1 MANIIF
7 DYDGTLHETMRIYE
21 PAFRSTFKWLTD
33 SGYVQPQEISS
44 KDISYWL
51 GFNSTDMWS
60 NFQPGLD
67 PEIREKA
74 RVMLGEDMA
83 RRAESGEGALYP
95 GTNEMLASLKKQGHT
110 LFFLSNCRIHYM
122 ERHKRVFGL
131 DSYID
136 HFYCCEEFDFLP
148 KYQIFRL
155 FSLQYQGRFIVVGD
169 RFHDIETATRN
180 GLKSIGCGYGYGT
193 PEELAGADII
203 VNDVSEIPAAV
214 QKLLI

>member
-83 RRAESGEGALYP
+83 RRAENGEGALYP
-95 GTNEMLASLKKQGHT
+95 GTKEM
-110 LFFLSNCRIHYM
+110 
-122 ERHKRVFGL
+122 
-131 DSYID
+131 
-136 HFYCCEEFDFLP
+136 
-148 KYQIFRL
+148 
-155 FSLQYQGRFIVVGD
+155 
-169 RFHDIETATRN
+169 
-180 GLKSIGCGYGYGT
+180 
-193 PEELAGADII
+193 
-203 VNDVSEIPAAV
+203 
-214 QKLLI
+214 